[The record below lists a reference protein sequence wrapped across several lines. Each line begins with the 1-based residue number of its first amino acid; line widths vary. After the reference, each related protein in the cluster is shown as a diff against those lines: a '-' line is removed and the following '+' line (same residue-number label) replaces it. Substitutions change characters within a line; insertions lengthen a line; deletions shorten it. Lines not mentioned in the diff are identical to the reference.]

1 MKNFGGIVMKKSIT
15 PYKIVMCCLVIL
27 LSMTIVISLIIA
39 RNANSTMY
47 SINLTTEK
55 TDGWVALNS
64 PTTEDLRDIVFVDNK
79 TGWIVGTSGT
89 ILHTTDGF
97 NWSIQAS
104 GTSNDLETVDFINN
118 TFGWAMGSDYIK
130 TTDGGNT
137 WIVKSTL
144 NAPYPNEIDLYNE
157 TLGFGG
163 GIGAIFQMKDG
174 KNWVMTPYTG
184 SIFESVQAY
193 NDKVCWIGGYNA
205 SESANT
211 IYGVILKTIDGG
223 FNWQKITLPVPYII
237 DFDFIDLNNGWLVA
251 ADSTPGYAWGLY
263 KTTNGGL
270 TWTLVHRFSTA
281 EPELIDFVNLN
292 VKSFIDLA
300 SEFLNK
306 PNLTCERIY
315 TEELSEKLSDIT
327 FGEIKNE
334 SKRLSKL

>member
-1 MKNFGGIVMKKSIT
+1 MKKSIT

-27 LSMTIVISLIIA
+27 LSMTMVISLIIA

-47 SINLTTEK
+47 SINLTAEK

-104 GTSNDLETVDFINN
+104 GTSNDLETVDFINS

-163 GIGAIFQMKDG
+163 GIGAIFQMKDE
-174 KNWVMTPYTG
+174 KTG
-184 SIFESVQAY
+184 
-193 NDKVCWIGGYNA
+193 
-205 SESANT
+205 
-211 IYGVILKTIDGG
+211 
-223 FNWQKITLPVPYII
+223 
-237 DFDFIDLNNGWLVA
+237 
-251 ADSTPGYAWGLY
+251 
-263 KTTNGGL
+263 
-270 TWTLVHRFSTA
+270 
-281 EPELIDFVNLN
+281 
-292 VKSFIDLA
+292 
-300 SEFLNK
+300 
-306 PNLTCERIY
+306 
-315 TEELSEKLSDIT
+315 
-327 FGEIKNE
+327 
-334 SKRLSKL
+334 

>member
-1 MKNFGGIVMKKSIT
+1 
-15 PYKIVMCCLVIL
+15 
-27 LSMTIVISLIIA
+27 
-39 RNANSTMY
+39 
-47 SINLTTEK
+47 
-55 TDGWVALNS
+55 
-64 PTTEDLRDIVFVDNK
+64 
-79 TGWIVGTSGT
+79 
-89 ILHTTDGF
+89 
-97 NWSIQAS
+97 
-104 GTSNDLETVDFINN
+104 
-118 TFGWAMGSDYIK
+118 
-130 TTDGGNT
+130 T

-184 SIFESVQAY
+184 SIFESVQTY

-292 VKSFIDLA
+292 VRF
-300 SEFLNK
+300 N
-306 PNLTCERIY
+306 
-315 TEELSEKLSDIT
+315 
-327 FGEIKNE
+327 
-334 SKRLSKL
+334 